1 MSAYTDYYNQYNQQ
15 RRSYH
20 SGAGIEDGKTVR
32 YVKLVFDDSDFE
44 RFADIFLEKLMSAI
58 ETYDNKPA
66 VVEKAADE
74 DFSITDIEEPE
85 IKPEEPK
92 KEWRSY
98 LDAYDTDKITISTC
112 LDCWA
117 SFYSVTN
124 ARIAKYLGVSEGS
137 ISHWRTGRHFP
148 RTSHSYG
155 LKRLMELTDEEYDSI
170 MVNTDKAA
178 RKQRSNKEG

>member
-1 MSAYTDYYNQYNQQ
+1 MGELFTDYYNQPTGY
-15 RRSYH
+15 S
-20 SGAGIEDGKTVR
+20 SGKCIKDDKTVR
-32 YVKLVFDDSDFE
+32 YVQLVFDDSDIE
-44 RFADIFLEKLMSAI
+44 RFADIFINKLTSAI
-58 ETYDNKPA
+58 ETYDNKPT
-66 VVEKAADE
+66 VVEAAADE

-85 IKPEEPK
+85 IKQEPEEPK

-112 LDCWA
+112 LNCWA

-148 RTSHSYG
+148 RTPHSYG
-155 LKRLMELTDEEYDSI
+155 LKRLMGLTDEEYDSI
-170 MVNTDKAA
+170 MANTDKAA